1 MKRIR
6 QVSAA
11 AALCAAA
18 YAMWPYVSVFRLAE
32 AIRHGD
38 ARSLEALVE
47 WDSVREGIKED
58 ICDIVFDEPTAKVAS
73 SDGALPPFGYS
84 FVRGIAA
91 DAIDSIINPRA
102 LAAFARPSGPAA
114 RVAAPDPDPRL
125 AWAFFDGPTSFSVW
139 LRPPGSPPEKDLIR
153 VQLELRRGGW
163 KVTRVWL
170 PRALLSQAN
179 SRI

>member
-6 QVSAA
+6 RVSAA

-18 YAMWPYVSVFRLAE
+18 YAAWPYVSVFRLAE

-58 ICDIVFDEPTAKVAS
+58 ICDTVFDEPTAKVAS
-73 SDGALPPFGYS
+73 SDSALPPFGYS

-91 DAIDSIINPRA
+91 DAVDSNVNPQA
-102 LAAFARPSGPAA
+102 LVSFARPSGPAA
-114 RVAAPDPDPRL
+114 RRPAPDADPRL
-125 AWAFFDGPTSFSVW
+125 AWAFFDSPTSFSVW
-139 LRPPGSPPEKDLIR
+139 LRPPGSPSRGDLIR
-153 VQLELRRGGW
+153 IQLELRGGGW
-163 KVTRVWL
+163 KVTRAWL
-170 PRALLSQAN
+170 PRAILAQAN
-179 SRI
+179 SRT